1 MQVFLIILCRKII
14 FWLLSSPF
22 PILFLSFSY
31 LQYNNKPKSQ
41 ENASV
46 LSKNLL
52 KMLTKGGKKLA
63 TNSHLISSILHFSP
77 QFPTLSFFATYLI
90 FPCFKSLIQ
99 ELVLYSY
106 TKIWYNQELRNSQ
119 KFRKLPEEVYLLYL
133 FASKISSTNSSTE
146 LA

>member
-63 TNSHLISSILHFSP
+63 TNSHLIFSTLHFSP
-77 QFPTLSFFATYLI
+77 LFPTVSFLQYILY
-90 FPCFKSLIQ
+90 S
-99 ELVLYSY
+99 LVLNHLYRSQFFTTIQKY
-106 TKIWYNQELRNSQ
+106 DIIIYLPLRFHQPILQPNQHS
-119 KFRKLPEEVYLLYL
+119 LLL
-133 FASKISSTNSSTE
+133 FVPLLLNHK
-146 LA
+146 